1 MNYTTAPLPFLG
13 QKKDFA
19 GRFSDAISCF
29 TGIPS
34 PFRNAV
40 RMSRSGGIRDI
51 RITDLML
58 FRN

>member
-29 TGIPS
+29 T
-34 PFRNAV
+34 
-40 RMSRSGGIRDI
+40 DI